1 MLQYLIILLDD
12 TATSFCHYLNP
23 SKKRNLIPQETL
35 KQGIRFAM
43 MENLTIQFVY
53 PEYKL
58 PKGYEKIIDSID
70 HTKIMPFCAKNDH
83 EADVYVADENNIVE
97 ILNVNRC
104 FSTIVLRVSQYF
116 LLNNIESIRHLIH
129 KTDRLNI
136 SIVDIDS
143 FNEEDFN
150 QYSSALQILSQE
162 LQSQYKSGKTRQ
174 LNILTDR
181 LFLTKMNNCGAG
193 DTVVTLAPNGKFYT
207 CPAFYY
213 EDEAD
218 NLGNLEQ
225 GLNIKNAQLYKID
238 FAPICRHC
246 DAWHCNRCIWLNK
259 KTTLEVNTPSREQCT
274 VSHIERNA
282 SKDLLERLCE
292 QGFKFPN
299 NCIPEIDYSDPF
311 ENRELWQQE
320 NL

>member
-1 MLQYLIILLDD
+1 MLQYLIIILDD

-23 SKKRNLIPQETL
+23 CQERNLIPQETL

-58 PKGYEKIIDSID
+58 PKGYEEIIDSID
-70 HTKIMPFCAKNDH
+70 HTKIMSFGAENDH
-83 EADVYVADENNIVE
+83 EADVYVADENNIIK

-104 FSTIVLRVSQYF
+104 FSTIVLRVSKYY
-116 LLNNIESIRHLIH
+116 LLNNIESIRHLMQ

-143 FNEEDFN
+143 FNEENFN
-150 QYSSALQILSQE
+150 QYCSVLQILSQD
-162 LQSQYKSGKTRQ
+162 LQSQYKSGKTHQ

-181 LFLTKMNNCGAG
+181 LTLTKMNNCGAG

-213 EDEAD
+213 EDGTD
-218 NLGNLEQ
+218 SIGDLEQ
-225 GLNIKNAQLYKID
+225 GLNIKNSQLYKINS
-238 FAPICRHC
+238 APICRHC
-246 DAWHCNRCIWLNK
+246 DAWHCNRCIWLNR
-259 KTTLEVNTPSREQCT
+259 KTTLEVNTPSREQCI

-299 NCIPEIDYSDPF
+299 SSIPEIDYLDPF

>member
-1 MLQYLIILLDD
+1 
-12 TATSFCHYLNP
+12 
-23 SKKRNLIPQETL
+23 
-35 KQGIRFAM
+35 
-43 MENLTIQFVY
+43 
-53 PEYKL
+53 
-58 PKGYEKIIDSID
+58 
-70 HTKIMPFCAKNDH
+70 
-83 EADVYVADENNIVE
+83 
-97 ILNVNRC
+97 
-104 FSTIVLRVSQYF
+104 LRVSKNF
-116 LLNNIESIRHLIH
+116 LFSDVESIRKILK
-129 KTDRLNI
+129 KTERLNI
-136 SIVDIDS
+136 FLCDIDS

-150 QYSSALQILSQE
+150 KYDYILKILAKE
-162 LQSQYKSGKTRQ
+162 VGTQYKLGNMCQ

-213 EDEAD
+213 EDKTE
-218 NLGNLEQ
+218 NIGNLEQ
-225 GLNIKNAQLYKID
+225 GMNIKNAQLYKID
-238 FAPICRHC
+238 NAPICRHC
-246 DAWHCNRCIWLNK
+246 EAWHCNRCIWLNR